1 MYNTMIRAYVQMQAP
16 SLAIWC
22 YLRSLRDGFTGNRYT
37 FTPLI
42 KASSLLLPLSPGRLV
57 HAHVAKCGFSD
68 DEFIQSA
75 LIEFYSL
82 VPDMETA
89 RTVFD
94 LSSKRDVVLW
104 TAILNGYAKA
114 GDMKTAG
121 ELFDRMPER
130 NVISWSALIAGYSL
144 VGDYEEVLY
153 LFQQMLELGMKPN
166 ESLLVSVLT
175 ACAHLGALAQGVW
188 IHSYVKRWNYL
199 HSNSILGTALV
210 DMYAKCGCIASA
222 LSVFYGTSP
231 KDVAAWNAIISG
243 VAMSGDSGKSVQL
256 FKAMLESGIQPND
269 VTFIAILSSFTHS
282 GLVNEGLKF
291 YNQMST
297 VYGVEPRAEHNACV
311 VDLLGRAGLLEE
323 AVKFIDEKLRDLGG
337 GDCNIW
343 GALLNACRIHGDV
356 KLVNKIWG
364 RIVRMGVAD
373 CGIYVLL
380 YNIYTEAGCQ
390 KEANKAREL
399 IKEEGLSKKPGCSF
413 IEVNGVLEEF
423 QAGNASLIQRKQIS
437 ETLDSLVKVLR
448 SEASVY

>member
-1 MYNTMIRAYVQMQAP
+1 MYNTMIRGYVQIHAP
-16 SLAIWC
+16 SLAILC
-22 YLRSLRDGFTGNRYT
+22 YMQSLHDGFMANQYT

-42 KASSLLLPLSPGRLV
+42 KACTLLLPLPTGRSV
-57 HAHVAKCGFSD
+57 HAHVAKFGLSD

-82 VPDMETA
+82 VPDMEMA
-89 RTVFD
+89 WRLFD
-94 LSSKRDVVLW
+94 RSSKRDVVLL
-104 TAILNGYAKA
+104 TAIINGYAKA
-114 GDMKTAG
+114 GDMKTARD
-121 ELFDRMPER
+121 LFEIMPER
-130 NVISWSALIAGYSL
+130 NVISWSAVIAGYSL
-144 VGDYEEVLY
+144 CGDYEEVLS
-153 LFQQMLELGMKPN
+153 LFQQMQELGIRPN

-175 ACAHLGALAQGVW
+175 ASAHLGALAQGIWV
-188 IHSYVKRWNYL
+188 HSYVKRCKL

-222 LSVFYGTSP
+222 LSVFDDIWA

-243 VAMSGDSGKSVQL
+243 FAMSGDSGKSIEL
-256 FKAMLESGIQPND
+256 FNAMNATGVQPND
-269 VTFIAILSSFTHS
+269 VTFIAILSSCTHS

-297 VYGVEPRAEHNACV
+297 VYGVEPRLEHNACV

-323 AVKFIDEKLRDLGG
+323 AVKFIDDKMGDFGG

-356 KLVNKIWG
+356 KLVNRIWG
-364 RIVRMGVAD
+364 RIVRMGLAD

-380 YNIYTEAGCQ
+380 YNIFTEAGCE

-399 IKEEGLSKKPGCSF
+399 IKEEGLNKKAGCSF
-413 IEVNGVLEEF
+413 IEVNGVVEEF
-423 QAGNASLIQRKQIS
+423 CAG
-437 ETLDSLVKVLR
+437 
-448 SEASVY
+448 